1 MNNYLLQ
8 KKFFKK
14 VLTFNNKRSIIIIEV
29 KERKELKM
37 GEIREEIQK
46 LLCKLLEESGNIII
60 NSKEMCLED
69 RLDCY
74 QEIVEEI
81 KKINNKVDYII
92 SETENY

>member
-1 MNNYLLQ
+1 M
-8 KKFFKK
+8 
-14 VLTFNNKRSIIIIEV
+14 E
-29 KERKELKM
+29 
-37 GEIREEIQK
+37 EIREKIEK
-46 LLCKLLEESGNIII
+46 LLCDLLEESGNIIL

>member
-1 MNNYLLQ
+1 
-8 KKFFKK
+8 
-14 VLTFNNKRSIIIIEV
+14 
-29 KERKELKM
+29 M
-37 GEIREEIQK
+37 GEIREGIQK